1 MSSPR
6 NPSSIQTST
15 APIATLEPPISSAKS

>member
-15 APIATLEPPISSAKS
+15 APFPTVEPPISLAKS